1 MLAEAGAAPD
11 LAAAVT
17 QSKTRYG
24 PEVVECIHALS
35 WTQKRRGAGILSE
48 PPEPVQH

>member
-1 MLAEAGAAPD
+1 MLVEAGSAPD

-24 PEVVECIHALS
+24 REIVECLRALS
-35 WTQKRRGAGILSE
+35 WTQKRRGAGILWE